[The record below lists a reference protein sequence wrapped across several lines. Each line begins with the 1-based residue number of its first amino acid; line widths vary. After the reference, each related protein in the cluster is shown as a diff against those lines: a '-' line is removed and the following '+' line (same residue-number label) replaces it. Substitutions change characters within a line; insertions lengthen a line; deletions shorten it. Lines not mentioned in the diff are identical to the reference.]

1 MTSRAGAHERRDVDF
16 RVVAAAGLAVLV
28 AFLAAVAAMWP
39 LVEHYARREAERSA
53 PASPL
58 AAAGPQR
65 PPEPRLQA
73 DPTADLAALRASE
86 EARLHG
92 YAWVDRAAGRVRIP
106 IERAMALLAEDGRP

>member
-1 MTSRAGAHERRDVDF
+1 MKFHEGAHERRDVDF
-16 RVVAAAGLAVLV
+16 RVVAAAALAVLA

-39 LVEHYARREAERSA
+39 LVAHYARREAERSA

-58 AAAGPQR
+58 AAAEPQR

-73 DPTADLAALRASE
+73 DPAADLAALRASE
-86 EARLHG
+86 DARLHG

-106 IERAMALLAEDGRP
+106 IERAMALLAEDGTP